1 VERPLV
7 ANVTTPIPVSTYR
20 VQFGPH
26 FRFSDGEAI
35 VPYLDALGVGWLYAS
50 PYFRARPGSEHG
62 YDVVDHNHLNPEI
75 GSEADHRAMV
85 GALRTRGMGH
95 LVDFVPNHMG
105 IGADNPWWRDVL
117 ALGRLSAYA
126 HFFDIDWHARSTGR
140 GKVVLPFLGD
150 HYGAVLERGE
160 LTVAFDR
167 TDGAFVL
174 RYFEHRF
181 PLAPSTYAL
190 VLERAAAG
198 APADAA
204 VALRERASAFAALRG
219 RPREGRKRS
228 ALRERIAGAQLELAA
243 TIAGDTAL
251 ARAVDEAC
259 AAYADDPDRLD
270 ALVRAQHYRPAYWRT
285 AADEINYRRFFDIN
299 DLAGLRVEDAEVLAR
314 THQLVFAMIADGRV
328 GGLRI
333 DHVDGLANPGGYVNL
348 LVERAQALGNPL
360 YVVIEK
366 ILLGDERLR
375 SGWLAAGT
383 TGYDFMNLVLGLFVD
398 AAAERGFDRIYRRAT
413 GRSATFA
420 EEAEAAKRRIL
431 RIDLASELFVLAD
444 ALARIAAGD
453 RRSSDFTTLGLR
465 RALADTIVAFPV
477 YRTYVVDERVE
488 DDDRRVIESAV
499 AQAVARSENP
509 DPALYDFIGAAVDG
523 RLVKTPGARYDR
535 VDVLRFAMRFQ
546 QYTGPVMAKSLEDTA
561 FYRYVR
567 LAALNEVGGE
577 PARFGRSVAE
587 FHAANAERARTHP
600 HAMLATATHD
610 HKRGEDTRLRIA
622 ALTEFPAE
630 WSRAIARWSRM
641 NAGLRDAGRGAPSP
655 VDELLFYQTVVGTL
669 PLDAGPHADYA
680 ERLAAYAAK
689 AAREA
694 KLHTSWTD
702 PNATYEAALEAF
714 VRGALAPDTPF
725 FRDASAFV
733 AQLAPTAAVHGLA
746 QVALKLTAPGVPDI
760 YQGCELWDFSLVDP
774 DNRRPVDYERRGALL
789 ADFRTRADGEALCAE
804 LLAAWPDGR
813 IKLFVTWKLLQLRRE
828 RAATFAS
835 GAYRAL
841 RVDAPGAD
849 GVVAF
854 ARDDVVVAAPR
865 LVRARLQPGGI
876 ALNGEPGS
884 LMTGLPGGRFRS
896 ALDGRELHADA
907 AGAIP
912 LAQAF
917 AILPVAVLTAAGVP
931 GERAGAGNV

>member
-7 ANVTTPIPVSTYR
+7 ANVTTPVPVSTYR

-75 GSEADHRAMV
+75 GSEADHRALV
-85 GALRTRGMGH
+85 GALRMRGMGH

-117 ALGRLSAYA
+117 ALGTLSTYA

-160 LTVAFDR
+160 LTVAYDR
-167 TDGAFVL
+167 PAGAFVL

-181 PLAPSTYAL
+181 PLAPATYAL
-190 VLERAAAG
+190 VLERAATA
-198 APADAA
+198 APAETA
-204 VALRERASAFAALRG
+204 VALRERAAAFAALRG
-219 RPREGRKRS
+219 RPREARIRA

-243 TIAGDTAL
+243 TMAGDAAL

-259 AAYADDPDRLD
+259 DAYAHDPDRLD

-398 AAAERGFDRIYRRAT
+398 TAAERGFDRIYRRAT
-413 GRSATFA
+413 GRAATFA

-509 DPALYDFIGAAVDG
+509 DAALYDFIGAAIDG
-523 RLVKTPGARYDR
+523 RLVNTPGARYDR

-567 LAALNEVGGE
+567 LVALNEVGGE

-587 FHAANAERARTHP
+587 FHAANDERARTHP

-641 NAGLRDAGRGAPSP
+641 NAGLRDAGRGVPSP

-669 PLDAGPHADYA
+669 PLAPGPPPDYA
-680 ERLAAYAAK
+680 DRLAAYAAK

-702 PNATYEAALEAF
+702 PNASYESALEAF

-725 FRDASAFV
+725 LRDASAFV

-774 DNRRPVDYERRGALL
+774 DNRRPVDYERRTALL
-789 ADFRTRADGEALCAE
+789 ADFRTRADLEALCAE
-804 LLAAWPDGR
+804 LAAAWPDGR

-841 RVDAPGAD
+841 RVDAPNPD

-854 ARDDVVVAAPR
+854 ARDDVLVAAPR
-865 LVRARLQPGGI
+865 LVSARLQPGSI
-876 ALNGEPGS
+876 ALDGEAGS
-884 LMTGLPGGRFRS
+884 LMTGLPDGRFRH
-896 ALDGRELHADA
+896 ALDGRELRADA

-917 AILPVAVLTAAGVP
+917 ALLPVAVLTAALAP